1 MEISSA
7 YEKNISFLKEL
18 KPTADRAK
26 VQAEVSDSF
35 EEIYKK
41 AIDSDIKLDN
51 SKKFLSNL
59 SSDELQ
65 VLQKY
70 TSLATPI
77 DVARLSNEGA
87 YNLLMHDYEKFDFN
101 NDGMVQNGE
110 ANTGPVIPSGM
121 SDDVKEAYIQ
131 TLNSLNDED
140 RLNVMSL
147 TIDLNIFNSQ
157 QNNTAYEPTKIDY
170 DYIKTMVDNIIHPL
184 PMATSS
190 DELKDS
196 MKRFW
201 SLFMNNYESNNKA

>member
-7 YEKNISFLKEL
+7 YQKNMSLLKEL
-18 KPTADRAK
+18 KPMEGRAK
-26 VQAEVSDSF
+26 IQAEVSDSF
-35 EEIYKK
+35 EDIYKK
-41 AIDSDIKLDN
+41 AVDSDIKLDN

-65 VLQKY
+65 VLQKHS
-70 TSLATPI
+70 SLASPI
-77 DVARLSNEGA
+77 NVARLSNEGA

-101 NDGMVQNGE
+101 NDGLVQDGE
-110 ANTGPVIPSGM
+110 ANTGPVIPKGM

-140 RLNVMSL
+140 RLNAMSL

-157 QNNTAYEPTKIDY
+157 QNSTAYEPTKMDY
-170 DYIKTMVDNIIHPL
+170 DYIKNMVDNIIHPL

-196 MKRFW
+196 MRRFW

>member
-1 MEISSA
+1 MEISTA
-7 YEKNISFLKEL
+7 YQKNISFLKEL
-18 KPTADRAK
+18 KPTAARAEI
-26 VQAEVSDSF
+26 QAEVSDSF
-35 EEIYKK
+35 EDIYKK
-41 AIDSDIKLDN
+41 AVDSDIKLDN

-65 VLQKY
+65 VLQKHS
-70 TSLATPI
+70 SLASPI
-77 DVARLSNEGA
+77 NVARLSNEGA

-101 NDGMVQNGE
+101 NDGLVQDGE
-110 ANTGPVIPSGM
+110 ANIGPVLPKGM

-140 RLNVMSL
+140 RLNAMSL

-170 DYIKTMVDNIIHPL
+170 DYIKIMVDNIIHPL

-196 MKRFW
+196 MRRFW
-201 SLFMNNYESNNKA
+201 SIFESNYSSNKA

>member
-7 YEKNISFLKEL
+7 YQKNISFLKEL
-18 KPTADRAK
+18 KPIADRAK

-41 AIDSDIKLDN
+41 AVDSDIKLDN
-51 SKKFLSNL
+51 SKEFLSKL

-65 VLQKY
+65 VLQQY

-77 DVARLSNEGA
+77 NVAKLSSEGA

-121 SDDVKEAYIQ
+121 SDDVKEAYIK

-140 RLNVMSL
+140 RLNAMSL

-157 QNNTAYEPTKIDY
+157 QNNTAYESTKIDF

-201 SLFMNNYESNNKA
+201 GLFMSNYEAEDKA

>member
-121 SDDVKEAYIQ
+121 SDDVKEAYIK

-140 RLNVMSL
+140 RLNAMSL

>member
-1 MEISSA
+1 MEISTA
-7 YEKNISFLKEL
+7 YQKNISFLKEL
-18 KPTADRAK
+18 KPTAARAEI
-26 VQAEVSDSF
+26 QAEVSDSF
-35 EEIYKK
+35 EDIYKK
-41 AIDSDIKLDN
+41 AVDSDIKLDN

-65 VLQKY
+65 VLQKHS
-70 TSLATPI
+70 SLASPI
-77 DVARLSNEGA
+77 NVARLSNEGA

-101 NDGMVQNGE
+101 NDGLVQDGE
-110 ANTGPVIPSGM
+110 ANTGPVIPKGM

-140 RLNVMSL
+140 RLNAMSL

-170 DYIKTMVDNIIHPL
+170 DYIKIMVDNIIHPL